1 MRDDRG
7 RPMANLA
14 NAMMALRAAPELV
27 DAFAFDKMMGAPIL
41 MTTLSVVD
49 DGVADAVKKP
59 RPVQD
64 NDVSQVQEWLQHAGL
79 PKLVKDTVHQAVDL
93 RAKERSFHPVCDCLD
108 GLKWDSQARL
118 DRWLATYLGTAA
130 TAYPTGIGRMFLV
143 AMVARIYDPGCKSDH
158 MPVFEGQQGARRST
172 ACSILGGEWF
182 SDSLPDVN
190 EGKDVA
196 QHLVGKWLIEIAE
209 LSSMSKAESAT
220 LKAFISRT
228 VERYRPSYGRKEVIQ
243 PRMCVFA
250 GTTNQATYLRDETG
264 GRRFWPVKVGKIDT
278 DALTRDRDQL
288 FFAEA
293 VTLYRAGERWWP
305 TQQFE
310 AHHIAPQ
317 QNDRFESDVWE
328 EKIRPW
334 LEGRSRTMVS
344 EIARDCIGMDT
355 SRIGTADQRRIGLS
369 SRR

>member
-1 MRDDRG
+1 M
-7 RPMANLA
+7 
-14 NAMMALRAAPELV
+14 
-27 DAFAFDKMMGAPIL
+27 
-41 MTTLSVVD
+41 
-49 DGVADAVKKP
+49 
-59 RPVQD
+59 
-64 NDVSQVQEWLQHAGL
+64 
-79 PKLVKDTVHQAVDL
+79 DL
-93 RAKERSFHPVCDCLD
+93 RSKECGFHPVRDYLD
-108 GLKWDSQARL
+108 GLRWDGTARL
-118 DRWLATYLGTAA
+118 DRWLASYLGAAA
-130 TAYPTGIGRMFLV
+130 TPYHAGIGRMFII
-143 AMVARIYDPGCKSDH
+143 AMVARIYEPGCKSDH
-158 MPVFEGQQGARRST
+158 MAVFEGPQGARKST

-220 LKAFISRT
+220 LKAFISRP

-264 GRRFWPVKVGKIDT
+264 GRRFWPVKIGRIDT
-278 DALTRDRDQL
+278 DALTRDRNQL
-288 FFAEA
+288 FAEA
-293 VTLYRAGERWWP
+293 VVLYRAGERWWP

-317 QNDRFESDVWE
+317 QNDRFETDVWE

-344 EIARDCIGMDT
+344 EIARECIGMDT
-355 SRIGTADQRRIGLS
+355 SRIGTADQRRVGSILTTLGWKPS
-369 SRR
+369 KDWKGRCYVPNHDA